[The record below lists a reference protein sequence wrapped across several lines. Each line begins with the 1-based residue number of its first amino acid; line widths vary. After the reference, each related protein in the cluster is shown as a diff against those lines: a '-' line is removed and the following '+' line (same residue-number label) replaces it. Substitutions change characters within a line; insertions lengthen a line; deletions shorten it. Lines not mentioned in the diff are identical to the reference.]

1 VTALAALVGAALLTA
16 AITPLSR
23 AAAIRAGAVD
33 KPGGR
38 RLHASDV
45 PRLGGLAIAGSFL
58 CVTVVGAAITG
69 QARLVA
75 DNPDA
80 PRLVQGI
87 LLGALLA
94 VLVGL
99 VDDLRELSP
108 RGQILGQ
115 VAVGLVAVGHGLWLQ
130 RFSSP
135 LSGQVVDLRTA
146 LGWAGLAVVTAAT
159 LVWYVGFINTVNW
172 LDGIDGLAATVG
184 GISAALFAVHMVG
197 AFDQWE
203 LAVVPAALAGA
214 CLGFLPWNLPPA
226 RVFMGSSGS
235 TFLGFALAALALVAP
250 AKVATALL
258 VMWVPI
264 MDVAWQIVVRI
275 RRGQAPWQADRGHLH
290 HRLYD
295 RGWSQ
300 RSVVG
305 LYGSIALAL
314 GGIAVLL
321 PAGNPNSGVYKIAAL
336 GLAGVLTLAG
346 LWHLAREEPV

>member
-1 VTALAALVGAALLTA
+1 MAALAALVAAALITA
-16 AITPLSR
+16 ALTPLTR
-23 AAAIRAGAVD
+23 VLAIRVGAVD
-33 KPGGR
+33 IPGGR
-38 RLHASDV
+38 RVHSSAV

-58 CVTVVGAAITG
+58 CVTAVAAQVTG
-69 QARLVA
+69 RAGLVA

-94 VLVGL
+94 VVVGL
-99 VDDLRELSP
+99 ADDLRELP
-108 RGQILGQ
+108 PKAQIVGQL
-115 VAVGLVAVGHGLWLQ
+115 AVGLVAIGHGLWLQ

-135 LSGQVVDLRTA
+135 LSGQVVDLRMA
-146 LGWAGLAVVTAAT
+146 MGWAGLAAVTAAT
-159 LVWYVGFINTVNW
+159 LIWYVGFINTVNW

-184 GISAALFAVHMVG
+184 GISAALFAVHMVA
-197 AFDQWE
+197 AFDQRE

-264 MDVAWQIVVRI
+264 MDVAWQIVVRV
-275 RRGQAPWQADRGHLH
+275 RRGQAPWEPDRGHLH

-300 RSVVG
+300 RAVVG

-321 PAGNPNSGVYKIAAL
+321 PAGNPNSGVLKIAAL
-336 GLAGVLTLAG
+336 ALAGVLTLAG
-346 LWHLAREEPV
+346 LWRLAREEPV